1 MSPMLQLI
9 LASIVF
15 LATHYIASTPLR
27 DTLFAVMGRA
37 YLAMYVLIAF
47 ATLGWMIH
55 AFYHAPYMNLWYAV
69 SLRSVPLV
77 VMPFALILLVC
88 GVSTPNPT
96 AVGQEK
102 HLKSAATARGI
113 LRITRHPMMWSF
125 ALWSL
130 SHMIARGDAASLI
143 FFGTFGVLALSG
155 TWLIDRRKA
164 RANPEA
170 WKQFT
175 AVTSNLPFGAIA
187 AGRNQFR
194 PGELGA
200 WKIVVALVIYA
211 VLVKFHHTLFG
222 AQATF

>member
-1 MSPMLQLI
+1 MSPMLHLI
-9 LASIVF
+9 IASIVF

-27 DTLFAVMGRA
+27 DALLAVMGRA
-37 YLAMYVLIAF
+37 YLAVYVLIAF

-69 SLRSVPLV
+69 SLRIVPLV

-88 GVSTPNPT
+88 GVSTRNPT

-102 HLKSAATARGI
+102 HLKSGATARGI
-113 LRITRHPMMWSF
+113 LRITRHPVMWSF

-130 SHMIARGDAASLI
+130 SHMVARGDAASLI
-143 FFGTFGVLALSG
+143 FFGTFGALALSG

-164 RANPEA
+164 RANAEA
-170 WKQFT
+170 WKQFA

-187 AGRNQFR
+187 AGRNHFR

-200 WKIVVALVIYA
+200 WKIVVALLVYA
-211 VLVKFHHTLFG
+211 VLVRFHHALFG
-222 AQATF
+222 AQATL